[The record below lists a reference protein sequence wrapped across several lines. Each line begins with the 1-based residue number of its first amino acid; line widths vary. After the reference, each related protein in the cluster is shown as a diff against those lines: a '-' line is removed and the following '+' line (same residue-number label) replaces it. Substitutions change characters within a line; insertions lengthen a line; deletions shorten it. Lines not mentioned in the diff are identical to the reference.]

1 MKIVVLAGGIS
12 SERDVSIV
20 SGSKIA
26 AALRSKGHQVVT
38 VDPYMGYEQELDSI
52 DSLFENQ
59 YDFTDNAVIEKEAP
73 DIEAVKKSRKNQS
86 NVYFGD
92 HVIDIC
98 RAADVVFLGLHGG
111 EGEDGTVQAALKMS
125 GVTYTGS
132 DMLGAAIAMHKGV
145 TKGIFLNSGVP
156 TPKSKLYKRD
166 FMVDGYLDSWNSFPC
181 VVKPC
186 SAGSSVGVQIV
197 SDRDGL
203 VAAVGAAF
211 RYDDDVLVEEYIKGR
226 ELSVGILGGKALP
239 VIEIIPKNGWYDY
252 ENKYQAGATEEV
264 CPAELDPKIAERM
277 QREAEHA
284 FEVLRLKVYGRVDF
298 LLDRHNSFYCLEANT
313 LPGMTPLSLLPQE
326 AAAAGI
332 DYPDLCE
339 KIIELSLNKRQSL
352 PLGGKGDRVS
362 GG

>member
-1 MKIVVLAGGIS
+1 MGIVVLAGGIS
-12 SERDVSIV
+12 SERDVSIL

-38 VDPYMGYEQELDSI
+38 IDPYMGYEQPLESI
-52 DSLFENQ
+52 DSLFENN
-59 YDFTDNAVIEKEAP
+59 YDFTDNAVIKREAP

-92 HVIDIC
+92 HVLDIC
-98 RAADVVFLGLHGG
+98 RAADITFLGLHGG
-111 EGEDGTVQAALKMS
+111 EGEDGTVQAVLKMN
-125 GVTYTGS
+125 GIKYTGS

-145 TKGIFLNSGVP
+145 TKGIFINSNVP
-156 TPKSKLYKRD
+156 TPNSRLYKRD
-166 FMVDGYLDSWNSFPC
+166 FMGKGYLDTWTSFPC

-197 SDRDGL
+197 ATREQF
-203 VAAVGAAF
+203 VAAVGGSF

-226 ELSVGILGGKALP
+226 EFSVGILGGKALP
-239 VIEIIPKNGWYDY
+239 VIEIIPKKGWYDY
-252 ENKYQAGATEEV
+252 ENKYQSGATVEV
-264 CPAELDPKIAERM
+264 CPAELDPAIAEKM

-284 FEVLRLKVYGRVDF
+284 FEVLRLKVYGRIDF
-298 LLDRHNSFYCLEANT
+298 LLDKNNNLFCLEANT

-332 DYPDLCE
+332 GYPELCD
-339 KIIELSLNKRQSL
+339 KIIELSLRK
-352 PLGGKGDRVS
+352 
-362 GG
+362 

>member
-1 MKIVVLAGGIS
+1 MRIVVLAGGIS
-12 SERDVSIV
+12 SERDVSIL

-38 VDPYMGYEQELDSI
+38 IDPYMGYEQPLESI
-52 DSLFENQ
+52 DSLFENN
-59 YDFTDNAVIEKEAP
+59 YDFTDNAVIKREAP

-92 HVIDIC
+92 HVLDIC
-98 RAADVVFLGLHGG
+98 RAADITFLGLHGG
-111 EGEDGTVQAALKMS
+111 EGEDGTVQAVLKMN
-125 GVTYTGS
+125 GIKYTGS

-145 TKGIFLNSGVP
+145 TKGIFINSNVP
-156 TPKSKLYKRD
+156 TPNSRLYKRD
-166 FMVDGYLDSWNSFPC
+166 FMGKGYLDTWTSFPC

-197 SDRDGL
+197 ATREQF
-203 VAAVGAAF
+203 VAAVGGSF

-226 ELSVGILGGKALP
+226 EFSVGILGGKALP
-239 VIEIIPKNGWYDY
+239 VIEIIPKKGWYDY
-252 ENKYQAGATEEV
+252 ENKYQSGATVEV
-264 CPAELDPKIAERM
+264 CPAELDPAIAEKM

-284 FEVLRLKVYGRVDF
+284 FEVLRLKVYGRIDF
-298 LLDRHNSFYCLEANT
+298 LLDKNNNLFCLEANT

-332 DYPDLCE
+332 GYPELCE
-339 KIIELSLNKRQSL
+339 KIIELSLRK
-352 PLGGKGDRVS
+352 
-362 GG
+362 

>member
-1 MKIVVLAGGIS
+1 MRIVVLAGGIS
-12 SERDVSIV
+12 SERDVSIL

-26 AALRSKGHQVVT
+26 AALRTKGHQVVT
-38 VDPYMGYEQELDSI
+38 VDPYMGYEEPLDSI
-52 DSLFENQ
+52 DRLFEEN
-59 YDFTDNAVIEKEAP
+59 YDFTHNAVIRREAP

-86 NVYFGD
+86 DVYFGD

-98 RAADVVFLGLHGG
+98 RAADIVFLGLHGG
-111 EGEDGTVQAALKMS
+111 EGEDGTIQAALS
-125 GVTYTGS
+125 LHGVKYTGS

-166 FMVDGYLDSWNSFPC
+166 FMIDGYLDSWTSFPC

-197 SDRDGL
+197 ADRNGL
-203 VAAVGAAF
+203 VAAMGAAF

-226 ELSVGILGGKALP
+226 EFSVGVLGGKALP

-252 ENKYQAGATEEV
+252 ENKYQAGATVEV
-264 CPAELDPKIAERM
+264 CPAALDPVIADKM

-284 FEVLRLKVYGRVDF
+284 FEVLRLKAYGRIDF
-298 LLDRHNSFYCLEANT
+298 LLDKDDRFYCLEANT
-313 LPGMTPLSLLPQE
+313 LPGMTPMSLLPQE
-326 AAAAGI
+326 AKAAGI
-332 DYPDLCE
+332 DYPELCE
-339 KIIELSLNKRQSL
+339 KIIELSLK
-352 PLGGKGDRVS
+352 K
-362 GG
+362 